1 VPTRRLNI
9 VKAKPILHL
18 IPHSNSEPAL
28 EEEVGGGFLD
38 MIAKL
43 TSSTILPSSS
53 LKSIRRPNSIL
64 NDQPCK
70 GFALQGARGKWGGG
84 GGAWRKK

>member
-1 VPTRRLNI
+1 MRAFLFFQI
-9 VKAKPILHL
+9 SQEKPILHL
-18 IPHSNSEPAL
+18 IPHSNSESTL

-43 TSSTILPSSS
+43 TSSTIFPSSS
-53 LKSIRRPNSIL
+53 LKSIRPPNSIL

-70 GFALQGARGKWGGG
+70 GFAL
-84 GGAWRKK
+84 